1 MKVQKSNNKIF
12 SMKTIKF
19 ITIQKSQKEWNHQI
33 LYGNSIERKV
43 FDSLSAK
50 RNNATI
56 SDLHYDSL
64 SAIKSDPTI
73 SNYFP
78 GATSNYVFY
87 SLCPE
92 NRFEAVIL
100 QMGIIDILKQDSN
113 EF

>member
-1 MKVQKSNNKIF
+1 M
-12 SMKTIKF
+12 
-19 ITIQKSQKEWNHQI
+19 
-33 LYGNSIERKV
+33 

-56 SDLHYDSL
+56 SDQHYDSL